1 LLVVGKRVGLGE
13 GTADGIWL
21 GEGVGTKDGLGLGM
35 DVGYIVCGGEGL
47 RVGNAV
53 GLGLLPGVG
62 IFVGYNDSQQI
73 KVTFSYPV
81 TRNLLPLYSVHT
93 DSSPITG
100 SFPSQVCSSMY
111 R

>member
-1 LLVVGKRVGLGE
+1 VGLGE

-81 TRNLLPLYSVHT
+81 TRNLPPLYSVHT